1 MASSSEWPSAS
12 NRLRILAGGM
22 EAGLA
27 GPPDV
32 EWSPGGDPV
41 DDLRRWLAT
50 RGVKAGID
58 DKALGELAASLQAG
72 IPIRWPVYVA
82 RGIPPR
88 GATPGG
94 IFVDLAPGILVR
106 RGQEIGKVI
115 AAGPPQPGKRVTG
128 EEIAPPTKPQAPH
141 RAGEGIQVDAAVC
154 RSAVDGYLVKREDRF
169 EVLSLLKEA
178 VDRMSVE
185 VILRPVREGSLRPS
199 RALLEE
205 IASERKYVGSIDWLA
220 VEKALAVPVPAGTE
234 SRSVPLLV
242 GDPGA
247 AGKPGRTDLVIG
259 AALAIGEEDD
269 GGQVDYRQ
277 RSAVKSVRQGDLLA
291 RRVLP
296 TPGTPATDIF
306 GKAHPLPAPADAM
319 LEPGRNVAVRG
330 GGLEMYATAAGCVIV
345 SDGVLSVDDVFER
358 EGDVDL
364 TVGNIEFPRGAV
376 RIKGTVRDGFR
387 VSAGT
392 DIWVGGTVEDGSLSA
407 GGAVTVV
414 RGVVQKGHGRIVAT
428 GRIAIS
434 HGERAWL
441 ETEGPVTIHKSAVNC
456 HVLAGGLVEVVEGRG
471 VVRGGMVLSGERI
484 RVKEVGTEAG
494 VSTLLCLYPITHEVR
509 GLEEVLDGHERKLAQ
524 VEHVVGSDREAA
536 RARLSTL
543 PPDRR
548 AYVEKLLLACDL
560 LAQQM
565 EQTQAE
571 LMASVARWEA
581 LGRGT
586 HRIDVLVAAHPGTVI
601 DICGAHLEVT
611 TTLKVVSFWLDE
623 GTRTVHHGPLIERV
637 FASKP
642 EPPEAAQPGAKGRP
656 SVRILKDLR
665 ARLEAS
671 RTSHLQ
677 GDADLPAKPP
687 HRPGTRPGP
696 PGE

>member
-345 SDGVLSVDDVFER
+345 GKTNTHEFAYGATTPPTRNPLDPDRIAGGSSGGSAAAIASGSACLAVGTDTGGSVRLPAALCGV
-358 EGDVDL
+358 
-364 TVGNIEFPRGAV
+364 A
-376 RIKGTVRDGFR
+376 GFR
-387 VSAGT
+387 PRRNAIGTEGVIPLAPEFDQWGLLAASAEVLELAWSALSGRPAPGPHVVPQLVAPASLVT
-392 DIWVGGTVEDGSLSA
+392 TLPAVEHSVAAAFEAALAASGLDVIRERMPSLSEWLAPRMAIQMEQALATHRRA
-407 GGAVTVV
+407 GWWPSL
-414 RGVVQKGHGRIVAT
+414 RDRY
-428 GRIAIS
+428 
-434 HGERAWL
+434 
-441 ETEGPVTIHKSAVNC
+441 SA
-456 HVLAGGLVEVVEGRG
+456 
-471 VVRGGMVLSGERI
+471 
-484 RVKEVGTEAG
+484 
-494 VSTLLCLYPITHEVR
+494 EVR
-509 GLEEVLDGHERKLAQ
+509 RNLKIAEAQ
-524 VEHVVGSDREAA
+524 TADLHAA
-536 RARLSTL
+536 RARLRELDAEIDRLLRGGAVIATPTVPIKAPLVSEVEAMPQRADARHPIVSILASATL
-543 PPDRR
+543 PFSRSD
-548 AYVEKLLLACDL
+548 LASL
-560 LAQQM
+560 TVPVWHGSHPLP
-565 EQTQAE
+565 
-571 LMASVARWEA
+571 ASVQM
-581 LGRGT
+581 
-586 HRIDVLVAAHPGTVI
+586 VAQ
-601 DICGAHLEVT
+601 
-611 TTLKVVSFWLDE
+611 DE
-623 GTRTVHHGPLIERV
+623 SLV
-637 FASKP
+637 FA
-642 EPPEAAQPGAKGRP
+642 AARRMPR
-656 SVRILKDLR
+656 
-665 ARLEAS
+665 RLGS
-671 RTSHLQ
+671 
-677 GDADLPAKPP
+677 
-687 HRPGTRPGP
+687 
-696 PGE
+696 